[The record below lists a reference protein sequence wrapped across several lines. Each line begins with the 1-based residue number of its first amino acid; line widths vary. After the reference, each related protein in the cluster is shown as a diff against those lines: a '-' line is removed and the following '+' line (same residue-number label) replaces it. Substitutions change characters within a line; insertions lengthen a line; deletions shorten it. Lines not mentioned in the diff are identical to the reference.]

1 LKAVDHL
8 LIVAHPLI
16 DSVTLKLAR
25 AYAGELEAL
34 GHRQSTHDL
43 YRMGFNPVLTA
54 QELEPLSQK
63 SEQPREI
70 VQAQAAVT
78 RADALTVIYPLWWD
92 SMPAILKGYIDRVF
106 ARGFAYE
113 AVGGQNRG
121 LLTGKRCVL
130 LTLSGAPMSLLRE
143 TGKWRAIDMLQ
154 DTHVFRSAGFDLLEH
169 LHIDSVEPPMTSA
182 LIASIEERAR
192 ACARRHFQS
201 VQRAM
206 QRKKGAKVPTKEKK

>member
-1 LKAVDHL
+1 MNHL

-16 DSVTLKLAR
+16 DSITLKVAR
-25 AYAGELEAL
+25 AYASELEAL

-54 QELEPLSQK
+54 EELEPLSEN
-63 SEQPREI
+63 SEQPREV

-113 AVGGQNRG
+113 AEGGQNRG
-121 LLTGKRCVL
+121 LLTGKACVL

-143 TGKWRAIDMLQ
+143 TGRWRAIDILQ
-154 DTHVFRSAGFDLLEH
+154 DTHVFRAAGFNLLEH
-169 LHIDSVEPPMTSA
+169 VHIDSVEPPMTTA
-182 LIASIEERAR
+182 QIASIEDRVR
-192 ACARRHFQS
+192 ACARGHFE
-201 VQRAM
+201 
-206 QRKKGAKVPTKEKK
+206 P